1 MMRAVVKLR
10 DWNVEN
16 MVNFNMSKKFSLLGY
31 LVLLWKL
38 TIYDIHDDIT
48 EEGTIII
55 GSTSIYQ
62 LHGSHCIDLA
72 THNN

>member
-10 DWNVEN
+10 DWSVEN

-31 LVLLWKL
+31 LVLLRKL
-38 TIYDIHDDIT
+38 TIYDINDDIT

-55 GSTSIYQ
+55 RSTSIHQ
-62 LHGSHCIDLA
+62 LHGSHRIDLA
-72 THNN
+72 THIN